1 MRPNEVLDET
11 LDERTLMP
19 DWYGREKH
27 LAHMLPYVS
36 LVDDQTVRTRVNEL
50 FQCIRLR
57 GVNSYTTDDAYL
69 DKVTALF
76 ARIIAQLGPEF
87 SYYVHKVSKA
97 ITPDLLPVRGDGF
110 AAAVDEAWR
119 GKLDTAG
126 LRDKTLTLTIIHRP
140 PPKSFL
146 GFVNRSAPERF
157 KEEAQKR
164 VRRLKEAVGVF
175 TSGLADLK
183 PRILSAKSG
192 ELIGFLGALNTGREL
207 PLYPANRYGFL
218 SYNVANT
225 RVTFFED
232 HFELS
237 DGVAG
242 HRFGKSFTIGEYPEG
257 TSCTMF
263 DMLNLP
269 VDMIVTH
276 SFTPINSNLMAGR
289 IKRQKRQMQA
299 SQDAALSLLEA
310 LDIAHDD
317 LEAKRQSFGEHHMV
331 VTVFCDSLDEL
342 QTLGAEIVN
351 AAAAEGVKMIGERMA
366 AKTHYFSQHPG
377 NQPKRVRASA
387 VTNRNFA
394 DFAALHR
401 TQLGKE
407 KHQLPWGQEITLFP
421 TPEQS
426 AYRFSYHEKGSPEK
440 EPTGGHTLILGRP
453 GSGKSVLSAF
463 LMTQARRVGAR
474 VFVFDYRLG
483 MEMAV
488 RANGGRY
495 ASIKAG
501 QATGL
506 NPLWTEVDERGTAW
520 LSDWLASLLYR
531 SDKPLTPAQTNRIQ
545 EVVRQNATAAN
556 PELRNWKDF
565 ASLFVSTDDDG
576 DLHQRLL
583 EWTQDGRYGWIFG
596 QSLEDT
602 FSLDGNVV
610 GFDLTGI
617 LDSES
622 EKERMAVLSY
632 LFRRIEREIEDR
644 RPTII
649 VIDEAWKALD
659 NAYFAER
666 LSNWLVT
673 ARKQNTVAVMM
684 TQYASQLERTRTGKT
699 IIEAVP
705 TQILLPNIRAHA
717 DDYAMLNLYEKEL
730 DVLLNTGS
738 DSRLALIRDDT
749 GSVVVDADLSALG
762 PYLTILGGM
771 EKGEALAG
779 TDYRDRPDF
788 WRQS

>member
-1 MRPNEVLDET
+1 MPRDET
-11 LDERTLMP
+11 FDARTLMP
-19 DWYGREKH
+19 DWYAREKR

-36 LVDDQTVRTRVNEL
+36 LVDDHTVRTRVNEL
-50 FQCIRLR
+50 FQCIRIG
-57 GVNSYTTDDAYL
+57 GVNSYTTDDAHL

-76 ARIIAQLGPEF
+76 ARVIAQLGAEF

-97 ITPDLLPVRGDGF
+97 IAPELEPVPGDGF
-110 AAAVDEAWR
+110 AAAVDAVWR
-119 GKLDTAG
+119 AKLAMSG
-126 LRDKTLTLTIIHRP
+126 LRDKTLTLTILHRP

-146 GFVNRSAPERF
+146 GFVNRSAPERLRD
-157 KEEAQKR
+157 ETRKR
-164 VRRLKEAVGVF
+164 VRRLREAVGVF
-175 TSGLADLK
+175 TSGLAELK
-183 PRILSAKSG
+183 PRLLSAASG
-192 ELIGFLGALNTGREL
+192 DLLGFLGALNTGREL
-207 PLYPANRYGFL
+207 PLYPAGRYGFL
-218 SYNVANT
+218 ACNIANT
-225 RVTFFED
+225 RVTFLED

-237 DGVAG
+237 EGVVG
-242 HRFGKSFTIGEYPEG
+242 HRFGKSYTIGEYSEA
-257 TSCTMF
+257 TTCTMF

-269 VDMIVTH
+269 VDMIITH

-299 SQDAALSLLEA
+299 SQDAALSLLAA

-331 VTVFCDSLDEL
+331 VTVFCDTLDEL

-351 AAAAEGVKMIGERMA
+351 AAAAEGVKMIGERVA
-366 AKTHYFSQHPG
+366 ARTHYFSQHPG

-401 TQLGKE
+401 TPLGKG
-407 KHQLPWGQEITLFP
+407 KDKLPWGREITLFP

-426 AYRFSYHEKGSPEK
+426 AYRFSYHELGAPSS
-440 EPTGGHTLILGRP
+440 EPTSGHTLILGRP

-474 VFVFDYRLG
+474 IFVFDYRLG

-488 RANGGRY
+488 RASGGRY
-495 ASIKAG
+495 ASVKAG

-506 NPLWTEVDERGTAW
+506 NPLWTEIDLSGMAW
-520 LSDWLASLLYR
+520 LSDWLGSLLYR
-531 SDKPLTPAQTNRIQ
+531 PDQPLTPAQANRIQ
-545 EVVRQNATAAN
+545 EVVRQNAHAAT
-556 PELRNWKDF
+556 PQLRNWQDF
-565 ASLFVSTDDDG
+565 ASLFVSADDNG

-583 EWTQDGRYGWIFG
+583 EWTGDGRYGWIFG

-602 FSLDGNVV
+602 FSLKGDVV

-632 LFRRIEREIEDR
+632 LFRRVEREIEDR

-649 VIDEAWKALD
+649 IVDEAWKALD

-673 ARKQNTVAVMM
+673 ARKQNAVVVMM

-699 IIEAVP
+699 IVEAVP
-705 TQILLPNIRAHA
+705 TQILLPNIRASEA
-717 DDYAMLNLYEKEL
+717 DYAMLGLSEKEL
-730 DVLLNTGS
+730 DILLGVGS
-738 DSRLALIRDDT
+738 SSRLALVRDDR
-749 GSVVVDADLSALG
+749 GSVVIDADLSSLG
-762 PYLTILGGM
+762 PLVTILGGM
-771 EKGEALAG
+771 EKGEELVG
-779 TDYRDRPDF
+779 SDYRDRPDF
-788 WRQS
+788 WRT

>member
-1 MRPNEVLDET
+1 MPRDDSY
-11 LDERTLMP
+11 DERTLMP
-19 DWYGREKH
+19 DWYAREKR

-36 LVDDQTVRTRVNEL
+36 LVDDSTVRTRANEL
-50 FQCIRLR
+50 FQCVRLG
-57 GVNSYTTDDAYL
+57 GVNSYTTDDGFL

-97 ITPDLLPVRGDGF
+97 ITPDLLPVQGDGF
-110 AAAVDEAWR
+110 AAVVDAAWR
-119 GKLDTAG
+119 ANLRESG

-140 PPKSFL
+140 PPRSYL
-146 GFVNRSAPERF
+146 GFVNRSDPKRF
-157 KEEAQKR
+157 REETNKR
-164 VRRLKEAVGVF
+164 VKHLREAVGVF
-175 TSGLADLK
+175 TSGLSELD
-183 PRILSAKSG
+183 PRILSANAG
-192 ELIGFLGALNTGREL
+192 ELIGFLAALNTGREL
-207 PLYPANRYGFL
+207 PLYPANRFGFL
-218 SYNVANT
+218 AWNVANT
-225 RVTFFED
+225 RVTFLED

-237 DGVAG
+237 EGVVG
-242 HRFGKSFTIGEYPEG
+242 PRYGKSFTIGEYSEA
-257 TSCTMF
+257 TTCTMF

-299 SQDAALSLLEA
+299 SRDAALSLLEA

-317 LEAKRQSFGEHHMV
+317 LEAKRQSFGGHHMV

-366 AKTHYFSQHPG
+366 ARAHYFSQHPG
-377 NQPKRVRASA
+377 NQLMRVRASA

-394 DFAALHR
+394 DFAAFHR
-401 TQLGKE
+401 TQLGKG
-407 KHQLPWGQEITLFP
+407 KHQLPWGEEITLFP

-426 AYRFSYHEKGSPEK
+426 GYRFSYHEQGSPLS
-440 EPTGGHTLILGRP
+440 EPTSGHTLILGRP

-474 VFVFDYRLG
+474 IFVFDYRLG

-495 ASIKAG
+495 AAIKPG
-501 QATGL
+501 QVTGL

-520 LSDWLASLLYR
+520 LSDWLATLLYR
-531 SDKPLTPAQTNRIQ
+531 SDKPLTPVQANRIQ
-545 EVVRQNATAAN
+545 EVVRQNASATN
-556 PELRNWKDF
+556 PGLRNWRDF
-565 ASLFVSTDDDG
+565 ASLFVSTDDSG

-583 EWTQDGRYGWIFG
+583 EWTEDGRYGWIFG
-596 QSLEDT
+596 QGLEDT
-602 FSLDGNVV
+602 FSLDGDVV

-684 TQYASQLERTRTGKT
+684 TQYASQLERTRTG
-699 IIEAVP
+699 
-705 TQILLPNIRAHA
+705 
-717 DDYAMLNLYEKEL
+717 
-730 DVLLNTGS
+730 S
-738 DSRLALIRDDT
+738 DSRLALIRDDA

-771 EKGEALAG
+771 EKGEALVGA
-779 TDYRDRPDF
+779 DYRDRADF
-788 WRQS
+788 WRLS